1 MTRTGR
7 TKVDKPIKHVVTV
20 KFREEEY
27 ELLSRYADQ
36 HNLTVS
42 QTIRMAVELQLKRQ
56 PDQ

>member
-7 TKVDKPIKHVVTV
+7 PKVDKPIKHVVTV

-42 QTIRMAVELQLKRQ
+42 QTILHGG
-56 PDQ
+56 